1 MLDGQKMWKRGLLKV
16 KRWRSEKAFKGG
28 KVKKWKGE
36 KMAAP
41 LKVKGWKIEKVK
53 RWLRLARL
61 STYLLVHWRRWKKG
75 CATSLVNSLTC
86 YLSMTSATVSAN
98 ERVRFVGL
106 ITRNSSKS
114 CPTCPTS
121 PTNLTSLT
129 SLTCPI
135 CLICLTRIT
144 RRARKDKLTPL
155 A

>member
-1 MLDGQKMWKRGLLKV
+1 MAA
-16 KRWRSEKAFKGG
+16 SFKGEKG
-28 KVKKWKGE
+28 KGGKGE

-41 LKVKGWKIEKVK
+41 PIL
-53 RWLRLARL
+53 
-61 STYLLVHWRRWKKG
+61 
-75 CATSLVNSLTC
+75 LTC

-135 CLICLTRIT
+135 CLTRRT
-144 RRARKDKLTPL
+144 RRAR
-155 A
+155 